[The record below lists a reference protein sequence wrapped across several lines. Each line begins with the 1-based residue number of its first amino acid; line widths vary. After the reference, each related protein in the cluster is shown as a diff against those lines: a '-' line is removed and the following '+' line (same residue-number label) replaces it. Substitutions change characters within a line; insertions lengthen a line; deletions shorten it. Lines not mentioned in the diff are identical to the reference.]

1 MKPFLYLI
9 AQAFYKKYDKEIQNI
24 AFVFPN
30 RRAGIFFQKYLAE
43 VAGHPLFSPPIMTIS
58 DLFTRLTPYLP
69 ADRIQMLFILYRHY
83 IALSNSDESFDNFV
97 FWGEML
103 LNDFDDIDKYVVNA
117 KELFT
122 NIQDLKEIENR
133 FSDILTENQ
142 IEFIRRFWD
151 HFIPAMESE
160 KKMQFIAL
168 WEILYPLY
176 KALRNELKNK
186 GLAYEGMI
194 FREVA
199 EKAKKRDELILP
211 YKQVVFVGLNVLSS
225 SEEMLMHR
233 LKELDIADFYW
244 DYSAPTLQDEYNK
257 ATFFLSRNRKA
268 FPSKLPLEIDLQEEI
283 FPEIE
288 LIGIP
293 SAVGQAKQTQ
303 EILKEL
309 ILSGAISEPSKAI
322 NTAIVL
328 PDEHLLLPM
337 LYSVP
342 EAIDPINVTMGYT
355 LSNTPVAGLM
365 ESIFDLQKHFR
376 IVHGEAQFYHRKVL
390 SLLSHR
396 YILSSGTSAINRL
409 SREIKQFNKVFVPA
423 SELGKT
429 ELLKILFVDLET
441 ANQAADYVIA
451 ILEYLQ
457 HGIENKAENDTEE
470 SEHAISLSALE
481 KEFLYHYYITV
492 KRLKEVIKD
501 EQIQMNVST
510 FFRLLGKMAGS
521 ISIPFRGEPLS
532 GLQIM
537 GVLETRALDF
547 ENLIILSMNEG
558 IFPMTKA
565 ASTFIPHNLR
575 KGFGLSTLEHQDS
588 IYAYYFYRMIHRA
601 KKLFLLYDTR
611 TEGLQTG
618 EMSRYIYQLKYH
630 YQIPIREKVMNYD
643 ITVKENTTIQIQKN
657 EFVQKQLNRFLS
669 GGDRALSAS
678 AINTYIDCPLKFYLS
693 YVEKISPEE
702 EVSESV
708 EASTFGSIYHGVM
721 ELIYNRMQGKLV
733 TGDLLENIQKDNALL
748 TSLIEKMFA
757 KHYFQTSQIRPLTGQ
772 NYLTGEIIRK
782 YVKQTLTTDRK
793 YTPFIYVHSEFPVD
807 IQYRFDGI
815 RQVRIKGSIDR
826 IDEKD
831 GITRIIDYKTGKGET
846 LFRDIRDLFDPQK
859 KDRPKAVMQVFM
871 YAMIYYKEICP
882 TSIQPGIYLLRELFK
897 TQFDWSIA
905 HETKESGKR
914 IQRPVTDFSI
924 YDTEFTEAFNKCIQ
938 EIFNTENPFIQT
950 ENTQICEYCDF
961 AAICKR

>member
-9 AQAFYKKYDKEIQNI
+9 AQTFYKKYGKEIQDI

-58 DLFTRLTPYLP
+58 DLFIRLTPYQP

-83 IALSNSDESFDNFV
+83 IALSHSEESFDNFV

-103 LNDFDDIDKYVVNA
+103 LNDFDDVDKYVVNA

-176 KALRNELKNK
+176 EALRNELKEK

-199 EKAKKRDELILP
+199 EKAKKRDEPLLP
-211 YKQVVFVGLNVLSS
+211 YKQIVFIGLNVLST

-244 DYSAPTLQDEYNK
+244 DYNAPTLQDEYNK

-268 FPSKLPLEIDLQEEI
+268 FPSKLLLDADPQEETC
-283 FPEIE
+283 PEIE

-303 EILKEL
+303 DILNDL
-309 ILSGAISEPSKAI
+309 ILSGAIPDPSKAI

-342 EAIDPINVTMGYT
+342 EMINPINITMGYT

-376 IVHGEAQFYHRKVL
+376 MVRGEAQFYHRKVL

-396 YILSSGTSAINRL
+396 YILLSGTAEINRL
-409 SREIKQFNKVFVPA
+409 SKEIKQFNKVFIPV
-423 SELGKT
+423 SELGRT
-429 ELLKILFVDLET
+429 ELLKLLFVSLET
-441 ANQAADYVIA
+441 ADQAADYLIA

-457 HGIENKAENDTEE
+457 QGIENKNESNAEEA
-470 SEHAISLSALE
+470 EHSISLSALE

-492 KRLKEVIKD
+492 KRLKEVIRD
-501 EQIQMNVST
+501 ERTLMNVTT

-558 IFPMTKA
+558 IFPMTKVA
-565 ASTFIPHNLR
+565 NTFIPHNLR

-588 IYAYYFYRMIHRA
+588 IYAYYFYRMIYRA
-601 KKLFLLYDTR
+601 KKLYLLYDTR

-630 YQIPIREKVMNYD
+630 YQIPIHEKIMNYD
-643 ITVKENTTIQIQKN
+643 ITVKENQTIQIQKN
-657 EFVQKQLNRFLS
+657 EFVRKQLDRFLS

-678 AINTYIDCPLKFYLS
+678 AINTYIDCPLKFYLG
-693 YVEKISPEE
+693 YVEKVSPEE

-708 EASTFGSIYHGVM
+708 EASTFGSIYHGIM
-721 ELIYNRMQGKLV
+721 EIIYNRMQGKLV
-733 TGDLLENIQKDNALL
+733 TGDLLEKIQKDNLLL
-748 TSLIEKMFA
+748 TSLIEEMFA
-757 KHYFQTSQIRPLTGQ
+757 KYYFQTPKIRPLTGQ

-782 YVKQTLTTDRK
+782 YVKQTLATDRK
-793 YTPFIYVHSEFPVD
+793 YTPFVYTHSEFPID
-807 IQYRFDGI
+807 IQHTFDGV
-815 RQVRIKGSIDR
+815 RQIRIKGSIDR

-846 LFRDIRDLFDPQK
+846 VFKNIPDLFDSQK

-871 YAMIYYKEICP
+871 YAMIYLREKHPACIR
-882 TSIQPGIYLLRELFK
+882 PGIYPLRELFK
-897 TQFDWSIA
+897 TQFDWSII
-905 HETKESGKR
+905 HETKVNGRK
-914 IQRPVTDFSI
+914 IQQPVIDFSI
-924 YDTEFTEAFNKCIQ
+924 YNAEFTDVFNECIQ
-938 EIFNTENPFIQT
+938 EIFNPEKPFIQT